1 MLEEQALEMYCGSF
15 FMCVGGDSAHTT
27 VCMLR
32 SEDSYLR
39 LGPFLLSVG
48 PGMEVRSLVL
58 AAKAFT
64 CFLSLDHSFETISF

>member
-15 FMCVGGDSAHTT
+15 FMWGGGGSAHTT
-27 VCMLR
+27 VCMSR

-48 PGMEVRSLVL
+48 PGMKVRSLVL